1 MAKSILWLAR
11 SAVPLCVTWMCL
23 APCRAQTLSNI
34 VVISDFEA
42 PTFTAGSSFAGVDL
56 WSNRVGSGTANITPD
71 GGGTGVTN
79 VLDGSQSAVLALSSR
94 FGVAR
99 EWGAASAVISANP
112 WVLRGVMSQLT
123 AGGQTEFWM
132 SNSAGVGGAGT
143 PAGLIFHTGG
153 TFHVWDLIL
162 GEIDTG
168 VSWTPGDV
176 YLVDIVLDLAADT
189 YGVIVQNL
197 TAGTGRQNLAA
208 GLQMS
213 DFGGGVAVA
222 GGVILINDGVGGIS
236 VFDTILAALYPDGPV
251 SVAFTEAAI
260 ADVTALSF
268 SSTIGEAYRLRSTTN
283 PIAGPWTNAPYLIEG
298 TGLDMLAFDPTGF
311 STQKTYQVVVEP

>member
-1 MAKSILWLAR
+1 MKKNTVWLAKATV
-11 SAVPLCVTWMCL
+11 SVCAAWVCL
-23 APCRAQTLSNI
+23 APCGAQTLANI
-34 VVISDFEA
+34 TIISDFEA

-79 VLDGSQSAVLALSSR
+79 VLDGSQSAVLALSAR

-99 EWGAASAVISANP
+99 EWGAASAVIGADP

-123 AGGQTEFWM
+123 PGGQTEFWV

-153 TFHVWDLIL
+153 NFRVQDLIL
-162 GEIDTG
+162 GEVDTG

-189 YGVIVQNL
+189 YGVIVENL
-197 TAGTGRQNLAA
+197 TAGTGRQTLGAD
-208 GLQMS
+208 LQMA
-213 DFGGGVAVA
+213 DFGGGIAVA
-222 GGVILINDGVGGIS
+222 GGVILINDGASGIS
-236 VFDTILAALYPDGPV
+236 VFDTILAALYTDGPV
-251 SVAFTEAAI
+251 GVAFTEAAI
-260 ADVTALSF
+260 EDVTALSF
-268 SSTIGEAYRLRSTTN
+268 PSVVGESYRLRFTSD
-283 PIAGPWTNAPYLIEG
+283 PISGPWTNTPYLLEG
-298 TGLDMLAFDPTGF
+298 TGLDMLAFDPAGF
-311 STQKTYQVVVEP
+311 STQKTYQVTIEP